1 MSLKTTISSDDLKR
15 TVNKLRALRGQINK
29 RQFKNALRPGAKI
42 IRDEAK
48 KNVPISEKPHVGRNG
63 KVYSPRNLHDSII
76 VKSFRRSEALFVGV
90 KTKSAAT
97 ASVFGNDVSSGDV
110 DGYYA
115 HWVEFNTRNRD
126 GSTRP
131 GFGFMRKAVA
141 SKKQDAIQAIVKAGE
156 ALINNVVKKLN
167 VGR

>member
-1 MSLKTTISSDDLKR
+1 MAVQAISAADLQR
-15 TVNKLRALRGQINK
+15 TFNKLKALRGQISK
-29 RQFKNALRPGAKI
+29 RQFKNALRKGANI
-42 IRDEAK
+42 IRDEAR
-48 KNVPISEKPHVGRNG
+48 KNVPIADDAYPIRGGEMIQPGFVR
-63 KVYSPRNLHDSII
+63 DAIE
-76 VKSFRRSEALFVGV
+76 VKSLRRSEALFVGV
-90 KTKSAAT
+90 VKKGGKLPYWAQWLE
-97 ASVFGNDVSSGDV
+97 FG
-110 DGYYA
+110 A
-115 HWVEFNTRNRD
+115 RNRD